1 MRELQ
6 GHNSTQST
14 PILVEDLNQQT
25 SSEEIKAKL
34 WFISQLHLTVVMLNS
49 QFKHI
54 KDSFEGVKK
63 SAVDIFDGVYN
74 AVSKTEERSTE

>member
-14 PILVEDLNQQT
+14 SILVEDLNQQT

-34 WFISQLHLTVVMLNS
+34 WFIS
-49 QFKHI
+49 
-54 KDSFEGVKK
+54 
-63 SAVDIFDGVYN
+63 
-74 AVSKTEERSTE
+74 